1 MLDKLLRQSILNSF
15 SANTMEESTTASS
28 SGSYVTP
35 QVWAKDLSNWKAYSD
50 PSFPQYGGD
59 GGKFVRV
66 KDSCKT
72 FPYCNQGD
80 INSLDLFDKPRRKKK
95 KSKKRTPLERR
106 KSKIAKNLVRTQKIK
121 TPRGSHYNIGK
132 WISEDGR
139 YLYNNKLTLD
149 DINRVILERTEDK
162 KETKNMGK
170 TLEDIIK
177 KNLRED
183 QLPQGYKIYKKSHE
197 ASGKSNVEGLKLAAE
212 KIKSFMKDDDGE
224 TIEPKMYRNTTAQDE
239 YVEEVNYGSGM
250 TGLEYDQPLT
260 DEQKERHEKYLKG
273 SSETGNAVTG
283 KGLEKSAGMETN
295 VMTKNSEGG
304 SNSAG
309 EMLSNAAK
317 RRMQNKEKAVM
328 NNDRRYTPD
337 SVKESE
343 LPELVVNEY
352 VIDTEK
358 QIMELTPSEYLV
370 NGNVYTITNGDE
382 TKKVRYESFIGRV
395 GGQVIIM
402 ETNRLDRVNES
413 IDRMRTLMGH
423 NSNTRHNKFL

>member
-1 MLDKLLRQSILNSF
+1 
-15 SANTMEESTTASS
+15 
-28 SGSYVTP
+28 
-35 QVWAKDLSNWKAYSD
+35 
-50 PSFPQYGGD
+50 
-59 GGKFVRV
+59 
-66 KDSCKT
+66 
-72 FPYCNQGD
+72 
-80 INSLDLFDKPRRKKK
+80 
-95 KSKKRTPLERR
+95 
-106 KSKIAKNLVRTQKIK
+106 
-121 TPRGSHYNIGK
+121 
-132 WISEDGR
+132 
-139 YLYNNKLTLD
+139 
-149 DINRVILERTEDK
+149 
-162 KETKNMGK
+162 
-170 TLEDIIK
+170 
-177 KNLRED
+177 
-183 QLPQGYKIYKKSHE
+183 
-197 ASGKSNVEGLKLAAE
+197 
-212 KIKSFMKDDDGE
+212 
-224 TIEPKMYRNTTAQDE
+224 
-239 YVEEVNYGSGM
+239 
-250 TGLEYDQPLT
+250 
-260 DEQKERHEKYLKG
+260 
-273 SSETGNAVTG
+273 
-283 KGLEKSAGMETN
+283 
-295 VMTKNSEGG
+295 MTKNSEGG